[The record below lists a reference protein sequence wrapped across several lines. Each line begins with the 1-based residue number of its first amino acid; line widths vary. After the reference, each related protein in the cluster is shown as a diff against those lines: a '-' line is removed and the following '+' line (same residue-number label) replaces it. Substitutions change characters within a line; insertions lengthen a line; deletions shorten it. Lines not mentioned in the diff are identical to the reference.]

1 MSTTLL
7 EKKPQTEESKILR
20 FDVEDVRKE
29 IHTLGSQIQ
38 EYLDHFQAE
47 VENYKFTVEK
57 NGNGL
62 EVEVNLR
69 ALIRQKD
76 NEASKIIP
84 K

>member
-1 MSTTLL
+1 MSTTLI
-7 EKKPQTEESKILR
+7 EKKPQTEESKTLR
-20 FDVEDVRKE
+20 FDMEDVRKE
-29 IHTLGSQIQ
+29 IHTLSSQVQ

-62 EVEVNLR
+62 EVEVNFR